1 MMKAPEDVPK
11 LDLKGSSRLH
21 KFSMD
26 HFSTR
31 YMENNKPV
39 GTPHWYVKII

>member
-1 MMKAPEDVPK
+1 MKAPEDVPK

-21 KFSMD
+21 KFPMD

-31 YMENNKPV
+31 YMENITSQLEHLNGMLK
-39 GTPHWYVKII
+39 